1 MGYKMKVYAISDLH
15 LSNSC
20 DKPMDI
26 FGGNWENYTSKI
38 IDNWSKSVKQ
48 DDIVLVAGD
57 ISWAMKLEEAV
68 SDLNWIDALPGTKIL
83 IKGNHE
89 YWWKSISSVRQIL
102 PQSIKAIQND
112 AIKIGKF
119 IFCGT
124 RGWNVPDENNKD
136 FSDEDMKIFKREVER
151 LKLTLMSAKVLKQ
164 EGDKIIAMMHF
175 PPFTSK
181 KEPTEFTK
189 LFEEYG
195 VDSVVFGH
203 IHGKTNC
210 PMIHNI
216 NGINYYFTA
225 CDHTNMTPVL
235 INE

>member
-151 LKLTLMSAKVLKQ
+151 LKLTLIKFRFCSFLSCLAKSFLIFFFERPAV
-164 EGDKIIAMMHF
+164 
-175 PPFTSK
+175 
-181 KEPTEFTK
+181 K
-189 LFEEYG
+189 L
-195 VDSVVFGH
+195 VFL
-203 IHGKTNC
+203 
-210 PMIHNI
+210 NI
-216 NGINYYFTA
+216 SRYSCECCLANT
-225 CDHTNMTPVL
+225 
-235 INE
+235 